1 MQSSNTNFRWWIG
14 DAWLSLWTQKSVDY
28 LISNDRRM
36 LPDSKPQGGW
46 IIPPNA
52 LSGESMR
59 LWPIRS
65 HDYDWKDGVK
75 MAKQVTLILPDDV
88 LDTLIYLKVD
98 LGSETM
104 SGIVALGIMML
115 RWVVDCRKDGFEV
128 IATKTEEEFITTKT
142 CPLKRV
148 IPWKV

>member
-1 MQSSNTNFRWWIG
+1 
-14 DAWLSLWTQKSVDY
+14 
-28 LISNDRRM
+28 
-36 LPDSKPQGGW
+36 
-46 IIPPNA
+46 
-52 LSGESMR
+52 
-59 LWPIRS
+59 
-65 HDYDWKDGVK
+65 

-128 IATKTEEEFITTKT
+128 IATKTEEEFITKKT

-148 IPWKV
+148 IP